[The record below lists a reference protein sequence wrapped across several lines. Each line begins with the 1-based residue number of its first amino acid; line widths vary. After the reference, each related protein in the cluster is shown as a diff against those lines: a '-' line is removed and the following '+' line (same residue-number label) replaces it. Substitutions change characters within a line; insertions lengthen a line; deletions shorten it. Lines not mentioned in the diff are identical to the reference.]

1 MYDWARGT
9 GVMLYYFLFEGARGI
24 QTVDGR
30 VLKIQREITL
40 AFSGRCLKD
49 KWIQK
54 IVTAKELRQLGH
66 WCVALLS

>member
-1 MYDWARGT
+1 MTGRGT
-9 GVMLYYFLFEGARGI
+9 GLMLWCFSLRVEVFR
-24 QTVDGR
+24 QCTVGYS
-30 VLKIQREITL
+30 KFQREIAL
-40 AFSGRCLKD
+40 AFSGWCLKD

>member
-1 MYDWARGT
+1 MT
-9 GVMLYYFLFEGARGI
+9 GLEALVYCFIIFSL
-24 QTVDGR
+24 R
-30 VLKIQREITL
+30 VLEVFRQSTVGYSKFQREITL

-54 IVTAKELRQLGH
+54 IVTAKELRHLGH